1 MTIARVLPIAL
12 LAVVLITVG
21 AAVAYSVAA
30 ASKVPDGPVDV
41 VWDKA
46 ACAECG
52 MHVGEP
58 AFAAQLTTEDG
69 RTQAFD
75 DPGCLFLYV
84 AQHRP
89 DVHSMYF
96 HDHESARWLG
106 PEAVAFVTIEQTPMG
121 FGFGAVAAGTPGA
134 QPLGVVREKCL
145 ERLYGQG
152 GK

>member
-1 MTIARVLPIAL
+1 MKSARFLPIAL
-12 LAVVLITVG
+12 LAVVLVTIG

-84 AQHRP
+84 ATHRP
-89 DVHSMYF
+89 AVHSMYF
-96 HDHESARWLG
+96 HDHGSARWLAAD
-106 PEAVAFVTIEQTPMG
+106 EVAFAAIEQTPMG
-121 FGFGAVAAGTPGA
+121 FGFGAVPAGTPGA
-134 QPLGVVREKCL
+134 QSLGVAREKCL
-145 ERLYGQG
+145 ERLYGRG
-152 GK
+152 GR